1 MEGKDLTKGNLL
13 KNMLYLL
20 IPLLLTNLLNSIYNI
35 VDGIWVG
42 NLVGE
47 AGVSAIT
54 NSFPIITIIRS
65 IGYGVFTAVSIIVAQ
80 YYGAKKFEKIKD
92 LLGTVYLISIIIG
105 VVSIIGI
112 YLTSNIWLNLLN
124 TPKEVFEVTKQY
136 LLINIIGLL
145 FNMILT
151 DIVMALRAIGNTK
164 IPLAFVTIT
173 SILNIILDPIFI
185 KMGMGVTGTAVATTI
200 SIFIGLIISIIYVN
214 KKSKLLNIEFNYLK
228 LKKENIKQIIKLG
241 LPITF
246 EEIFLAI
253 VAVFSV
259 GISNQAGIIGSAAY
273 GIRR

>member
-65 IGYGVFTAVSIIVAQ
+65 IGYGVFTAVSILVAQ

-105 VVSIIGI
+105 VISIIGI

-151 DIVMALRAIGNTK
+151 DIIMALRAIGNTK
-164 IPLAFVTIT
+164 IPLVFVTIT

-185 KMGMGVTGTAVATTI
+185 KIGMGVTGTAVATTI

-259 GISNQAGIIGSAAY
+259 GISNQAGTAGSAAY

>member
-105 VVSIIGI
+105 VISIIGI

-151 DIVMALRAIGNTK
+151 DIIMALRAIGNTK

>member
-65 IGYGVFTAVSIIVAQ
+65 IGYGVFTAVSILVAQ

-105 VVSIIGI
+105 VISIIGM

-151 DIVMALRAIGNTK
+151 DIIMALRAIGNTK
-164 IPLAFVTIT
+164 IPLVFVTIT

-185 KMGMGVTGTAVATTI
+185 KIGMGVIGTAVATTI
-200 SIFIGLIISIIYVN
+200 SIFIGLIIAIIYVN
-214 KKSKLLNIEFNYLK
+214 KKSKLLNIDFKYLK
-228 LKKENIKQIIKLG
+228 LKIENIKQIIKLG

>member
-105 VVSIIGI
+105 VISIIGI

-151 DIVMALRAIGNTK
+151 DIIMALRAIGNTK
-164 IPLAFVTIT
+164 IPLVFVTIT

-185 KMGMGVTGTAVATTI
+185 KIGMGVTGTAVATMI
-200 SIFIGLIISIIYVN
+200 SILIGLIIAIIYVN

-228 LKKENIKQIIKLG
+228 LKKGNIKQIIKLG

>member
-35 VDGIWVG
+35 VDGIWIG

-65 IGYGVFTAVSIIVAQ
+65 VGYGVFTAVSILVAQ

-105 VVSIIGI
+105 VISIIGI

-124 TPKEVFEVTKQY
+124 TPKEVFEVTKYY
-136 LLINIIGLL
+136 LVINIIGLL

-151 DIVMALRAIGNTK
+151 DIIMALRAIGNTK
-164 IPLAFVTIT
+164 IPLVFVTIT

-185 KMGMGVTGTAVATTI
+185 KIGMGVTGTAVATTI

-253 VAVFSV
+253 VAVFFV
-259 GISNQAGIIGSAAY
+259 VLSNQAGIIGSAAY

>member
-105 VVSIIGI
+105 VISIIGM

-151 DIVMALRAIGNTK
+151 DIIMALRAIGNTK
-164 IPLAFVTIT
+164 IPLVFVTIT

-185 KMGMGVTGTAVATTI
+185 KIGMGVIGTAVATTI
-200 SIFIGLIISIIYVN
+200 SIFIGLIIAIIYVN
-214 KKSKLLNIEFNYLK
+214 KKSKLLNIDFKYLK
-228 LKKENIKQIIKLG
+228 LKIENIKQIIKLG

>member
-105 VVSIIGI
+105 VISIIGI

-164 IPLAFVTIT
+164 IPLVFVTIT

-185 KMGMGVTGTAVATTI
+185 KIGMGVTGTAVATTI